1 VSFTYVESWKAIELA
16 NQIFGFNGWSS
27 AVVDIT
33 PDYVRARVSLSHV
46 LSCPREAFEGAHLV
60 EVAVV
65 VYRLS
70 NRARVGIRSASPPW

>member
-33 PDYVRARVSLSHV
+33 PDYVRPQLFVV
-46 LSCPREAFEGAHLV
+46 LAGSVPELTR
-60 EVAVV
+60 
-65 VYRLS
+65 
-70 NRARVGIRSASPPW
+70 